1 MVFREHGHRYCLY
14 SSAQP
19 PLQVTKAA
27 GCTGNLLSQHIP
39 LHHLPGNICLSIAHV
54 QGLFMY
60 MIRHPVQSLFVGTFP
75 MGLATI
81 INMIVFVCVP
91 AWDFW
96 ATTLAWTLW
105 WIDAVISVMTCFYLP
120 FVIIHVH
127 ESGLS
132 KMTAAWLLPI
142 VSTIVGGRSSSE
154 PSARSTDHHHL
165 LHSLG
170 YGLSARYG
178 GLSDVPPSPY
188 CLSPPTT

>member
-1 MVFREHGHRYCLY
+1 MY
-14 SSAQP
+14 
-19 PLQVTKAA
+19 K
-27 GCTGNLLSQHIP
+27 
-39 LHHLPGNICLSIAHV
+39 
-54 QGLFMY
+54 GLFMY

-142 VSTIVGGRSSSE
+142 VSTIVAAVSWPKFFRTLSTLYGPSSSLTF
-154 PSARSTDHHHL
+154 SGIRAFRSL
-165 LHSLG
+165 WWS
-170 YGLSARYG
+170 
-178 GLSDVPPSPY
+178 
-188 CLSPPTT
+188 